1 VKHLDAD
8 DGIGSPLRED
18 SHLGKSSRRKRG
30 RKKAAPKSPLG
41 LELKGMRSPL
51 ADIPRDELV
60 LLMAG
65 FGKDQAEKFASTTIA
80 IRDLMSRVDPFG
92 LLACLA
98 AYGIPDFVDANGIL
112 SHGERTRLYP
122 AHIELGQ
129 LMTLTLGPDISR
141 ARPATSR
148 DVGSMF
154 EMLPKWADQFHWK
167 RLSQIEHAA
176 TDLAKARL
184 AVQEQMRMTTQMIR
198 NWGFYD
204 QVKRIGLELLTPLDA
219 RFECTHAF
227 RITDWILIF
236 DHMFDECQKR
246 FNAHFERLA
255 PMIRAKTVRGAVA
268 AYFKAIPDLEGSPE
282 LFEQLMRKRRASL
295 KAAQAMMLS
304 HSDLRLVDCYTFSAT
319 QIAAPIGRPISVV
332 EQALKAA
339 SYRLGELQ
347 GTNVEHAFMNNP
359 VWLQPAIAL
368 EGGNYFCPLP
378 QTAFAFLFEMMS
390 AVFRDD
396 PPLRIAYDKRRSDYL
411 EKKTAELFQKAFP
424 EATLTPNFK
433 WQSPD
438 RSQEFETDLIVDMG
452 PILILV
458 EAKSGGISPQARR
471 GAPERLGEDI
481 DRLLIEPSRQSKR
494 LEDAIWAA
502 KAGDPGMQP
511 FKDVFP
517 TNLDRIH
524 RIVRVSVTLED
535 IGFIHTNVNALK
547 EAGFVPPDIA
557 VAPAVTLADLE
568 IVFDI
573 LQSPLERIHYWVQR
587 SVWEGSA
594 DYTADEIDLLGVY
607 LNTGLSVGD
616 IHKNTRLVLVGASK
630 PIDEYYEA
638 TRHGIA
644 KDKPAYQATQWWRD
658 LLARL
663 EEKKPD
669 RWIEAGIVLLSA
681 GYQQQIEIGQRL
693 KGLVSTVQK
702 LRERASSRNGLVFF
716 ASADTSEA
724 IALLVLVASQVP
736 GRFRLMENI
745 ASQAFVEHAKVLR
758 CVVIMINA
766 DSPRYPYGTLA
777 VFTRPRDA

>member
-1 VKHLDAD
+1 
-8 DGIGSPLRED
+8 
-18 SHLGKSSRRKRG
+18 
-30 RKKAAPKSPLG
+30 
-41 LELKGMRSPL
+41 
-51 ADIPRDELV
+51 
-60 LLMAG
+60 
-65 FGKDQAEKFASTTIA
+65 
-80 IRDLMSRVDPFG
+80 
-92 LLACLA
+92 
-98 AYGIPDFVDANGIL
+98 
-112 SHGERTRLYP
+112 
-122 AHIELGQ
+122 
-129 LMTLTLGPDISR
+129 
-141 ARPATSR
+141 
-148 DVGSMF
+148 
-154 EMLPKWADQFHWK
+154 
-167 RLSQIEHAA
+167 
-176 TDLAKARL
+176 
-184 AVQEQMRMTTQMIR
+184 
-198 NWGFYD
+198 
-204 QVKRIGLELLTPLDA
+204 
-219 RFECTHAF
+219 
-227 RITDWILIF
+227 
-236 DHMFDECQKR
+236 
-246 FNAHFERLA
+246 
-255 PMIRAKTVRGAVA
+255 
-268 AYFKAIPDLEGSPE
+268 
-282 LFEQLMRKRRASL
+282 
-295 KAAQAMMLS
+295 
-304 HSDLRLVDCYTFSAT
+304 
-319 QIAAPIGRPISVV
+319 
-332 EQALKAA
+332 
-339 SYRLGELQ
+339 
-347 GTNVEHAFMNNP
+347 
-359 VWLQPAIAL
+359 
-368 EGGNYFCPLP
+368 
-378 QTAFAFLFEMMS
+378 MMS

-433 WQSPD
+433 WHPD